1 MPSHTASLF
10 ASGKTGKDWMDSVL
24 PTLWVELCTEFDLHC
39 GVVVIKADQEDS
51 FYESASFGYSE
62 DGFYY
67 SFLNR
72 GSVHWETLMTS
83 LEPVSFPGVEF
94 PLFGKNTNAL
104 GIRIHAGESV
114 GFLLVELEGKP
125 SFSVLSLL
133 ILFAEKIGIEWG
145 KGNQFVPVPI
155 QTLLPEDSSHS
166 IFRDEISNLEVAIQE
181 YHSKRIVSI
190 FGAPGIGKKTL
201 AKWIHQNQNPGAP
214 ILVVE
219 SLPDHFGKFEK
230 AISEWGK
237 ETNLGS
243 LVFTKVQSFSL
254 GQQQILVDWWSK
266 SGFQGFLFLLG
277 PTEFGQEILPE
288 FSQLLQTNSVFLPSL
303 SLLPKPNLVRII
315 QSIFQELCRTQNRLG
330 LVLAPAA
337 EKELST
343 RVYQENF
350 VELRNRIL
358 SGILTCRTQTVEV
371 SDLEVGKIRME
382 LEIPDAEDLDL
393 RRGIEA
399 LERQKILLAMR
410 IFSGNQIRM
419 AKALGISRGSLQYKM
434 KQLGLM

>member
-1 MPSHTASLF
+1 MHSHTLSLF

-24 PTLWVELCTEFDLHC
+24 PALWIELCTEFGLHC
-39 GVVVIKADQEDS
+39 GVVVLKAEGEDS
-51 FYESASFGYSE
+51 FYESASFGYGE

-83 LEPVSFPGVEF
+83 KEPVSFPGVEF
-94 PLFGKNTNAL
+94 PVFGKNTNAI
-104 GIRIHAGESV
+104 GIRIHAKESV

-125 SFSVLSLL
+125 SFSVLTLL
-133 ILFAEKIGIEWG
+133 VLFAEKIGTEWERA
-145 KGNQFVPVPI
+145 NFIHSPASQVPVS
-155 QTLLPEDSSHS
+155 LDGAHRF
-166 IFRDEISNLEVAIQE
+166 FRDEISNLETAVSE
-181 YHSKRIVSI
+181 FRENRIVSI
-190 FGAPGIGKKTL
+190 FGAAGTGKKSL
-201 AKWIHQNQNPGAP
+201 AKWIHQSQNPDAP

-230 AISEWGK
+230 AIFEWGK
-237 ETNLGS
+237 EANVGS
-243 LVFTKVQSFSL
+243 LVFTNVQSFSL

-266 SGFQGFLFLLG
+266 SGYKGFLFLLG

-288 FSQLLQTNSVFLPSL
+288 FKQLLERNSIFLPSL
-303 SLLPKPNLVRII
+303 RLLPKGSFVRII

-330 LVLAPAA
+330 LVLSPQA
-337 EKELST
+337 EKELSG

-371 SDLEVGKIRME
+371 SDLEVGKVRMD
-382 LEIPDAEDLDL
+382 LEIPNAEDLDL